1 MHSLS
6 FSYHETSFRLPKTRA
21 VREWI
26 LSIAALHNSTIEN
39 IGVVF
44 CTDSFLLEM
53 NRQYLSH
60 DYFTDIITFDYS
72 EDKRLAGELYISI
85 DRVRENAKTM
95 GIAFRDEVHRILVH
109 GILHLIG
116 FSDKSKPN
124 RKQMQEQEDLA
135 LSLRSFV

>member
-1 MHSLS
+1 
-6 FSYHETSFRLPKTRA
+6 LPKTRA